1 MLASTAHDCD
11 NLIKRCKDAQ
21 VLLHVAVRA
30 ATLEAFLNC
39 VPTPLQ
45 TSVDI
50 GWRLRSVSFSNIQAS
65 GVEVSGPRSNNRRAR
80 RLLVTLQSWSAD
92 RSIPQR
98 DTPSVLANYSPVKL

>member
-21 VLLHVAVRA
+21 VLLSVAVRA

-65 GVEVSGPRSNNRRAR
+65 GVEVSGPRSNRRAR
-80 RLLVTLQSWSAD
+80 CLLVTLQSWSAD
-92 RSIPQR
+92 RSILQR
-98 DTPSVLANYSPVKL
+98 DTPSVLANSSPAAL